1 MGGGDPAVAE
11 IMIAATV
18 AWCVSARGGR
28 THTRI
33 RGDRTVTSESLA
45 DRLCLSDRLWET
57 AAGAVPE
64 EIWADGR
71 LHLRAEAAGTLVL
84 RWGSRARIAITP
96 RRAADGQVTEISWT
110 GRTAAGGGLGGH
122 SDLAGALEAVAH
134 WAAGL
139 ADPLQA
145 SPEWIAALRL
155 SLGMSQTEAAALCGV
170 TTATWSAWEA
180 DRRAPRDPAT
190 VIRALEDAQDE
201 AARLEQVT
209 VEHLADRPGTSQIII
224 SPDAWLSSE
233 TARRTGLPASTALA
247 VVGRAAAR
255 LRADGRRVQIQQ
267 TN

>member
-1 MGGGDPAVAE
+1 MGGGDPAVAA
-11 IMIAATV
+11 IMIAAAV
-18 AWCVSARGGR
+18 AWCVSARRGR

-33 RGDRTVTSESLA
+33 RGEPTVMTSESLA
-45 DRLCLSDRLWET
+45 DRLWET

-84 RWGSRARIAITP
+84 RWGSRARIEITP
-96 RRAADGQVTEISWT
+96 RRAADGQVTEVSWT

-155 SLGMSQTEAAALCGV
+155 SLGMSQAEAAALCGV
-170 TTATWSAWEA
+170 TAATWSAWEA

-201 AARLEQVT
+201 AARMERIT
-209 VEHLADRPGTSQIII
+209 VEHLADRPGTSQIVI